1 MDDQR
6 KNAGNPAS
14 PGMQETSAAQ
24 RDLSFLWPVIDRIRA
39 VEIKLHDN
47 GATPPQ
53 AGAVPATG
61 ATPLPADIDARL
73 QALESDVAAIKQT
86 LQNAIGVLSR
96 GVSDAAAAVVEM
108 LELPP
113 QSAARAAFGAVVAIA
128 LLLVAHY
135 VIVYVYDLSTV
146 KLRLASIAI
155 PLPIAIWLTL
165 RRQIQPWFELAVA
178 IAIGLVAVFGMSY
191 VTSVQEK
198 TTFLPENMREWRETL
213 EYVASIAF
221 AYLTGVLISGALQA
235 RSGAQNRA
243 GQATLKLAQALAS
256 VTGKAI
262 ATGPELKKRIDQI
275 HSLVNNLM
283 PVASAAAAIVTGL
296 KGVLG

>member
-1 MDDQR
+1 MDDQG
-6 KNAGNPAS
+6 KDAGGPVP
-14 PGMQETSAAQ
+14 PGAQEAAA

-53 AGAVPATG
+53 AGAVPASG

-73 QALESDVAAIKQT
+73 KALENDVAAIKQT

-113 QSAARAAFGAVVAIA
+113 QSLARAMFGAVVAIA

-165 RRQIQPWFELAVA
+165 RRQIRPWFEVAVA

-198 TTFLPENMREWRETL
+198 TTFLPENIREWRETL